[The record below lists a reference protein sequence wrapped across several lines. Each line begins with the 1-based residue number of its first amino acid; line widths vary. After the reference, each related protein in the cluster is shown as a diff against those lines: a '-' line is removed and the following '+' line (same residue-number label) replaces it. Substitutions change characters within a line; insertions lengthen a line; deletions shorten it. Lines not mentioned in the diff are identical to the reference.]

1 MGFLDE
7 IKNKMHLGGQ
17 QGYDQGY
24 GQDDD
29 YGYDDGYDDGYQNN
43 GYSGASGEG
52 FYTQD
57 EPSNGLLGQTRRGEA
72 ESVAV
77 YTRSGQLVGDDSR
90 HATTYNPPS
99 RSQDSVASGYRPG
112 AYDTPSSY
120 AENTRARAAAAP
132 APAPSDASAYASN
145 IINATPQ
152 LPAYVLRPESYDD
165 VETVV
170 RRVRTKQPV
179 ALNFCGRTHR
189 SCQARLGLLLRLCLR
204 SGCHGQGGGRPR
216 VHGAARRLRGQ
227 RFRSQEASC
236 RRLP

>member
-90 HATTYNPPS
+90 HATTYNRLRARRTVLRAVIVPVPMTRRRATPRIPAPVPPLHPRLHRAMPRPMRAIS
-99 RSQDSVASGYRPG
+99 STPRRSCRPMSC
-112 AYDTPSSY
+112 APRAMTTWRLWCAAFAPSSL
-120 AENTRARAAAAP
+120 
-132 APAPSDASAYASN
+132 S
-145 IINATPQ
+145 
-152 LPAYVLRPESYDD
+152 
-165 VETVV
+165 
-170 RRVRTKQPV
+170 
-179 ALNFCGRTHR
+179 H
-189 SCQARLGLLLRLCLR
+189 
-204 SGCHGQGGGRPR
+204 
-216 VHGAARRLRGQ
+216 
-227 RFRSQEASC
+227 
-236 RRLP
+236 

>member
-29 YGYDDGYDDGYQNN
+29 YGYDDGYDDSYQGN
-43 GYSGASGEG
+43 GYGGASGEG

-90 HATTYNPPS
+90 HATVPMTRRRATPRTPAPVPPLRPRLHRVMPRPMRAIS
-99 RSQDSVASGYRPG
+99 STPRRSCRPMSC
-112 AYDTPSSY
+112 APRAMTTWRPWCAAFAPSSL
-120 AENTRARAAAAP
+120 
-132 APAPSDASAYASN
+132 S
-145 IINATPQ
+145 
-152 LPAYVLRPESYDD
+152 
-165 VETVV
+165 
-170 RRVRTKQPV
+170 
-179 ALNFCGRTHR
+179 H
-189 SCQARLGLLLRLCLR
+189 
-204 SGCHGQGGGRPR
+204 
-216 VHGAARRLRGQ
+216 
-227 RFRSQEASC
+227 
-236 RRLP
+236 